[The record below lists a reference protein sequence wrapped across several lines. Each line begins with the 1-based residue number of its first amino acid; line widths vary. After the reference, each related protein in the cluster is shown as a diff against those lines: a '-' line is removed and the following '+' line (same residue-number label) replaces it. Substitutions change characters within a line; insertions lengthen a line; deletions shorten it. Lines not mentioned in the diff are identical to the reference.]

1 MRLGVQSRAL
11 EAILIAAQKVV
22 HWNTWLGL
30 EVNMQYKRPCMDDRH
45 LQDHN
50 VVRSNSAKQRLIRK
64 KQYIRV
70 GEGQTRM
77 VLNNVEARECVRKR
91 DYQGLSGE
99 PHPPLPPLRSSGGT
113 RRAGFPYIRHMN
125 RARVIILASF
135 SFASGLDTPL
145 LHLLICQT
153 PQQVVAAVR
162 GRLRIMR
169 ACHPNFG
176 WHPAVGGIFK
186 GVFVTVGASLVMV
199 IAATVQSFYTMDV
212 ETRETDR
219 NIQLFVAT
227 YLTILAGLPVP
238 IALLS
243 TVLPRSTLVEKF
255 GQGTW
260 RGKIGLLVFTST
272 LLTVGA
278 AFRAAVAYNA
288 RPINAPAWFDSKA
301 CFYCFN
307 FLIELIVVYTYALFR
322 FDRRFW
328 VPDGSAEPGH
338 YISGNKGRQSQMHR
352 AMYQGAGAAYT
363 QSSFT
368 LAGKRT
374 SMYPA
379 SVYTFTTDKAVD
391 RHSSLYAAKGPRALS
406 MYSSYNDSEA
416 ASSRHDQEWMERAM
430 MELYGRQPLKLHAYV
445 TTPAGNGGGERDG
458 TDFVQ
463 AMQTV
468 NARLYEPELQTVH
481 PLFPSFSFP
490 APCCFFAAFSITS
503 PVCIT
508 KHEQ

>member
-1 MRLGVQSRAL
+1 MAMFQINRKHGYKFLFSLFFFIFCMARIAAL
-11 EAILIAAQKVV
+11 VVRMVWATHPTNANIAILAGILTAAGV
-22 HWNTWLGL
+22 LL
-30 EVNMQYKRPCMDDRH
+30 
-45 LQDHN
+45 LF
-50 VVRSNSAKQRLIRK
+50 LINL
-64 KQYIRV
+64 I
-70 GEGQTRM
+70 
-77 VLNNVEARECVRKR
+77 
-91 DYQGLSGE
+91 
-99 PHPPLPPLRSSGGT
+99 
-113 RRAGFPYIRHMN
+113 
-125 RARVIILASF
+125 
-135 SFASGLDTPL
+135 FA
-145 LHLLICQT
+145 Q
-153 PQQVVAAVR
+153 
-162 GRLRIMR
+162 RIMR

-430 MELYGRQPLKLHAYV
+430 MELYGS
-445 TTPAGNGGGERDG
+445 ER
-458 TDFVQ
+458 
-463 AMQTV
+463 
-468 NARLYEPELQTVH
+468 R
-481 PLFPSFSFP
+481 
-490 APCCFFAAFSITS
+490 
-503 PVCIT
+503 
-508 KHEQ
+508 